1 MSDFPQWT
9 LLCGV
14 VLVTL
19 VGAGCSLTRAG
30 YQSPKYSLKEK
41 LGEVEVRE
49 YPELVLA
56 ETPSR
61 LSSEGR
67 DGGFMRLFRFISKG
81 NARAQALPMTTPVFY
96 RGVGEAQSMAFVME
110 TGASLEGVP
119 APLDEA
125 VKLKRRDAGT
135 FAVLRLRKGRSE
147 RARAEAL
154 EKMREKLSDSAWRE
168 EGNPEF
174 AFYDPPWI
182 PSFLERNEL
191 VWRVSRK

>member
-1 MSDFPQWT
+1 MSDLPRWT
-9 LLCGV
+9 LLGGIAV
-14 VLVTL
+14 VAL
-19 VGAGCSLTRAG
+19 VGAGCAFTRAG
-30 YQSPKYSLKEK
+30 YQSPKYSLKET

-56 ETPSR
+56 QTPSR

-67 DGGFMRLFRFISKG
+67 DGGFRRLFRFISKG

-110 TGASLEGVP
+110 SGASLEGLP

-125 VKLKRRDAGT
+125 VKLKRREAGT
-135 FAVLRLRKGRSE
+135 FAVLRLRNGRDE
-147 RARAEAL
+147 RARAAAV
-154 EKMREKLSDSAWRE
+154 EKMREKLKDSVWRE

-191 VWRVSRK
+191 VWRVSRR